1 MLSLYRTGKIT
12 LVGHASRQDVAGRPL
27 GSWSVVIRSAKE
39 SNYKVTFAAL
49 VIGAV
54 AYALLQ
60 SMVLPVLP
68 TIERNFHTSQHT
80 VTWVLTAYLLSAS
93 VFTPIL
99 GRIGDMVGK
108 ERMLVATLVALSAGS
123 LLAGLAHSIG
133 VLIVARA
140 IQGIGGGVLPL
151 SFGIIRDEF
160 PQERVAGTVG
170 FIAAVIAVGGGLGI
184 ILAGPIV
191 EHLGF
196 HWLFWIP
203 LAMSVV
209 GIAMAQLF
217 VPESPVRTEGGVSWF
232 AGVLLSVW
240 LVALLVAVSE
250 APTWGWGSTKTLVL
264 FTVAVVAL
272 GAWVRVETRVRAPLI
287 DMKMMRAPAVWI
299 NNLVAFLFGVGMYSA
314 IAFLPEFL
322 QTPRSAGYGFGASIT
337 QSGLFL
343 IPMTAT
349 MFVGGLYTGRIAA
362 GIGSKTAVVLGS
374 IASCVSYLILAFAH
388 DQSWE
393 IYLASTLLGVGLGLA
408 YSAMSALIVQAVP
421 ASQTGVASGMNANI
435 RTIGGAIGAAVMAS
449 IVTSRLLG
457 SGVPAESGYT
467 RGFAF
472 LAAITVVAI
481 VAAMFIPRSG
491 SLDAPAHHDP
501 RLDHAELA
509 MVAGGTITDV

>member
-1 MLSLYRTGKIT
+1 
-12 LVGHASRQDVAGRPL
+12 
-27 GSWSVVIRSAKE
+27 VIGSAKR

-68 TIERNFHTSQHT
+68 TIQRNFHTSQST

-99 GRIGDMVGK
+99 GRIGDLVGK
-108 ERMLVATLVALSAGS
+108 ERMLVATLSALAAGS
-123 LLAGLAHSIG
+123 LLAALAHSIG

-140 IQGIGGGVLPL
+140 IQGVGGGVLPL

-160 PQERVAGTVG
+160 PRERVAGNVG

-184 ILAGPIV
+184 VLAGPIV

-203 LAMSVV
+203 LAMTVV
-209 GIAMAQLF
+209 GITMAQLF
-217 VPESPVRTEGGVSWF
+217 VPESPVRTPGGVSWL
-232 AGVLLSVW
+232 AAVLLSAW

-264 FTVAVVAL
+264 LGLAVVAL
-272 GAWVRVETRVRAPLI
+272 GAWVKVELRVRAPLI

-322 QTPRSAGYGFGASIT
+322 QTPKSSGYGFGASIT
-337 QSGLFL
+337 ESGLFL
-343 IPMTAT
+343 VPMTVT
-349 MFVGGLYTGRIAA
+349 MFFGGLFTGRIAV
-362 GIGSKTAVVLGS
+362 GIGSKAAVFLGS
-374 IASCVSYLILAFAH
+374 IAACGSYLMLAFAH
-388 DQSWE
+388 DHSWE
-393 IYLASTLLGVGLGLA
+393 IYVASTLLGVGLGLA
-408 YSAMSALIVQAVP
+408 YSAMSALIVEAVP
-421 ASQTGVASGMNANI
+421 VSQTGVASGMNANI
-435 RTIGGAIGAAVMAS
+435 RTIGGAIGASVMAS
-449 IVTSRLLG
+449 IVTAKLLG
-457 SGVPAESGYT
+457 SGLPAESGYT

-472 LAAITVVAI
+472 LAAITVVA
-481 VAAMFIPRSG
+481 AAAALLIPKSG
-491 SLDAPAHHDP
+491 LAAAPPPHDP
-501 RLDHAELA
+501 HLDHAELA
-509 MVAGGTITDV
+509 IVAGGTITDV